1 MSSSD
6 FDRMGQLLRDHVDAP
21 ESETAQ
27 ALLRARVVQAATRQ
41 PGRHVGWLAA
51 AALLVLVG
59 LVAVVL
65 IVRRPNAQ
73 PISFHAGEG
82 AALAQPGTWLAPA
95 GDQPLS
101 ITFSEGSVIVLAPH
115 ARARI
120 AQTTPHGAAFHI
132 ESGSA
137 TFRIVHR
144 PGTDWT
150 VIAGPYAVS
159 VRGTSFTVSWDAAG
173 EVFDLTLESG
183 SVVVRGPG
191 IDSGIQLDGVQH
203 FVGRATHSASSS
215 ACAMAAPSSVGSAAE
230 PADAVPTQRAVE
242 SVSRP
247 SVAPLSSSAPA
258 RESWAALAAKG
269 QYRTIVDEAEGR
281 GTTVSIS
288 SASMGDLWALAEAAR
303 LTGHSALARQALAA
317 LRSRFPGTSRAASA
331 AFLLGR
337 MSDDGGNVGDAIA
350 WYDRYVAEAPGGAFV
365 PEALGRRMVALR
377 RSGNTAEAVDAASAY
392 LRRFP
397 NGPYAGVARDL
408 VDQ

>member
-1 MSSSD
+1 MSPSD
-6 FDRMGQLLRDHVDAP
+6 FDRMGQLLRDHVDVP
-21 ESETAQ
+21 GSETAR
-27 ALLRARVVQAATRQ
+27 ALLRARVVQAATR
-41 PGRHVGWLAA
+41 PPRRHVGWLAA
-51 AALLVLVG
+51 AALPVLVG
-59 LVAVVL
+59 LVAGVL
-65 IVRRPNAQ
+65 LVRWPDAQ
-73 PISFHAGEG
+73 PISFHAGDS
-82 AALAQPGTWLAPA
+82 ASVAQPGTWLAPA

-101 ITFSEGSVIVLAPH
+101 ITFSEGSVVMLDPR

-120 AQTTPHGAAFHI
+120 VQTTPRGAAFHL
-132 ESGSA
+132 EGGSA

-144 PGTDWT
+144 PDTDWS

-191 IDSGIQLDGVQH
+191 IDRGIQLDGVQH
-203 FVGRATHSASSS
+203 FVGRPTHGASPA
-215 ACAMAAPSSVGSAAE
+215 ACATAVPSSVGSAAQL
-230 PADAVPTQRAVE
+230 PDAVPPQPTVE
-242 SVSRP
+242 SMPRP
-247 SVAPLSSSAPA
+247 SVAPPSSSAPA

-269 QYRTIVDEAEGR
+269 QYRTIVDEAEAR
-281 GTTVSIS
+281 GTTASIS
-288 SASMGDLWALAEAAR
+288 SASMGELWALAEAAR
-303 LTGHSALARQALAA
+303 LTGRAALARQALTA

-337 MSDDGGNVGDAIA
+337 MSDDGGHVGDAIA

-408 VDQ
+408 VGQ